1 MTNSGPAE
9 VLRQTHALFA
19 GLGSAAGLSDRQLLE
34 RFADRRGGGEAA
46 EDAFRAIVERHAPMV
61 WGVCRRHLADRHEAE
76 DAFQAVWI
84 VLARKGRSRSI
95 RVEDSLGRWLYGV
108 SRRVA
113 GRARVVAGRRRRL
126 EGAGP
131 VDAFATA
138 GDDAGRVE
146 LRGVIDDELAR
157 LPEAFRAP
165 LALCYLEG
173 LTHEEAASRLR
184 CPVGTVRSR
193 LARGRDR
200 LRDRLARR
208 GVAATAA
215 AVAAEALRPDPDPAA
230 TVARAASTAPGR
242 TTEVATA
249 AAQRLAGE
257 VIRAMTMNRTWKAAA
272 LAAGVVGAALAATL
286 GLARGRADDE
296 GAASSVQA
304 DRDNEARAQ
313 EPKKSEETP
322 KTPEAEA
329 PGRTLD
335 LRVVEAKTGRP
346 IPGAKAQLYLSGPSN
361 YAADDRGHCRIPLPA
376 DMPEWEGFYIGVWKD
391 GYTPIRINS
400 SGRILKEGGLR
411 HYTVELDPALPM
423 GGIVQDERGRP
434 IAGAEVK
441 LVFFRAIVRRSGDS
455 SKSTGYET
463 INFDGYETFVTDA
476 RGHWECRLLPETLS
490 DGDYVSIRLSHPDY
504 ASDVF
509 EPQNPRPSI
518 RSLREKAATLTMR
531 EGVPVEGRVLDRH
544 GAPVAG
550 AKVALVWDK
559 KSTGEA
565 YKTTTDAEGHY
576 RFPHARPVAQAV
588 LIQAEVFAP
597 ALTEFEPRPGAS
609 LEARLEPARTIRG
622 RAVDEKGRPV
632 AGASVRAD
640 SWRSYQGP
648 FDWEGKTDAEGRFA
662 WAGAPADAVTLAVR
676 REWRDTGVKVEAP
689 ADAGE
694 LAVTLSSRL
703 RVRGT
708 VVDAETGRP
717 IERFRALPG
726 IIGYPGVEPQGRPQW
741 QQGDAAVGQ
750 GGRYE
755 LTFDNYAALFSFSV
769 RVEAEG
775 YLPAESRAYKADEAD
790 QVFDVELQPG
800 PGVEGVVKYPDGGP
814 ADGAEVILV
823 TQTLVISDGQINE
836 SSQFPRLRT
845 GADGRFWF
853 AKPGGPFALVVMD
866 PKGVAVVHEDEF
878 RPGRDVTLRP
888 WGRVEGTIRVP
899 GAAGRL
905 PVFGTA
911 DRSGPL
917 YLFFTNEGRVE
928 ASGRFVVDR
937 LPPGEVRVGLG
948 FPMGQGEN
956 IWTHLTLTEVEPG
969 GTATATVGG
978 TGRAVVGHL
987 TLADGAVPLIDFA
1000 KGQGLLSVEQPAPTP
1015 EGFAT
1020 WERGRQAAWWAEF
1033 RKSDAGRAYS
1043 RDENRYGVSLA
1054 ADGAF
1059 RVEDVPPGRYQLA
1072 VSIEQPRDDPSDA
1085 GVRKDV
1091 ATVRRE
1097 VVVPEGPREEPFDL
1111 GAVEIAIREYRS
1123 LNVGDV
1129 VPDFEVETLEGKTLK
1144 LSDFRGKFVL
1154 LDFWAT
1160 WCGPCLAQT
1169 PHLKAAFDRFGM
1181 DERFAVIGLSLDED
1195 RDAPRRYAESKGLAW
1210 AQGFLGQDP
1219 PSPVPG
1225 AFGVRSIPRILLIG
1239 PDGKLVADHLSGEQI
1254 VEKVAEALGRE

>member
-46 EDAFRAIVERHAPMV
+46 EDAFRALVERHAPMV

-131 VDAFATA
+131 VDAFAAA

-208 GVAATAA
+208 GVAPAAA
-215 AVAAEALRPDPDPAA
+215 AVAAEALRPAPAPAA
-230 TVARAASTAPGR
+230 TAARAASTALGR
-242 TTEVATA
+242 TTEGASA

-257 VIRAMTMNRTWKAAA
+257 VIRAMTMNRTCKAAA
-272 LAAGVVGAALAATL
+272 LAAGVVGAALVATL
-286 GLARGRADDE
+286 GLARGRADDG
-296 GAASSVQA
+296 GAPSSVHVNRDEKPQA
-304 DRDNEARAQ
+304 QDREG
-313 EPKKSEETP
+313 PGKTP
-322 KTPEAEA
+322 KTPDAEA
-329 PGRTLD
+329 PDETLD
-335 LRVVEAKTGRP
+335 LRVVERKSGRP
-346 IPGAKAQLYLSGPSN
+346 IPGAKIKVYRRKPFH
-361 YAADDRGHCRIPLPA
+361 YFADDRGRCLVPLPS
-376 DMPEWEGFYIGVWKD
+376 DVPDWEGFFISVWKD
-391 GYTPIRINS
+391 GYTPIRMMG
-400 SGRILKEGGLR
+400 SGRSLKDGELR
-411 HYTVELDPALPM
+411 ARTVELDPALSM
-423 GGIVQDERGRP
+423 GGIVRDEQGRP
-434 IAGAEVK
+434 IAGVQVN
-441 LVFFRAIVRRSGDS
+441 LLFFRSYTVKGQESF
-455 SKSTGYET
+455 
-463 INFDGYETFVTDA
+463 NFDGGETFTTDA
-476 RGHWECRLLPETLS
+476 QGRWECRLLPETMS
-490 DGDYVSIRLSHPDY
+490 DDDYLSIRLSHPDY
-504 ASDVF
+504 ASDIVKA
-509 EPQNPRPSI
+509 QNPRPSI
-518 RSLREKAATLTMR
+518 RSLREKTATLTMR
-531 EGVPVEGRVLDRH
+531 EGVPIEGRVLGPD
-544 GAPVAG
+544 GEPVAG
-550 AKVALVWDK
+550 AKVALLWDK
-559 KSTGEA
+559 NEAGEA
-565 YKTTTDAEGHY
+565 YKTTTDAQGRY
-576 RFPHARPVAQAV
+576 RFPHARPVAQAA
-588 LIQAEVFAP
+588 LIQAEGFAP
-597 ALTEFEPRPGAS
+597 GLTELEARPGAS

-622 RAVDEKGRPV
+622 RVVDEKGRPV
-632 AGASVRAD
+632 PGATVRVD
-640 SWRSYQGP
+640 SWRSYRRP
-648 FDWEGKTDAEGRFA
+648 LDWEGKTDAEGRFA
-662 WAGAPADAVTLAVR
+662 WAEAPGDAVTLAVQ
-676 REWRDTGVKVEAP
+676 REGPEPGVKIEAP

-694 LAVTLSSRL
+694 LAVTLPSRL
-703 RVRGT
+703 RVRGS

-717 IERFRALPG
+717 VERFRAIRGVIDLPG
-726 IIGYPGVEPQGRPQW
+726 TEPEGRPQW
-741 QQGDAAVGQ
+741 RHGDAAVGQ

-755 LTFDNYAALFSFSV
+755 LSFDDIIAQFPRAV
-769 RVEAEG
+769 RIEAEG
-775 YLPAESRAYKADEAD
+775 YLPAESPAYRDDGGD
-790 QVFDVELQPG
+790 QVFDARLRPG
-800 PGVEGVVKYPDGGP
+800 PGVEGFVKRPDGGP

-823 TQTLVISDGQINE
+823 TQSLVIPDGRLDQ
-836 SSQFPRLRT
+836 SSPLPRLRT

-853 AKPGGPFALVVMD
+853 AKPGRPFALVAMD

-878 RPGRDVTLRP
+878 RPGQDLTLRP
-888 WGRVEGTIRVP
+888 WGRVEGTVRVP
-899 GAAGRL
+899 GAAGRI
-905 PVFGTA
+905 PVFGSA
-911 DRSGPL
+911 DRSGSL
-917 YLFFTNEGRVE
+917 HLFFTNEGRVE
-928 ASGRFVVDR
+928 PSGRFIIDR
-937 LPPGEVRVGLG
+937 LPPGEIKVALD
-948 FPMGQGEN
+948 FPMGRGGN
-956 IWTHLTLTEVEPG
+956 IGTHITHTEVEPG
-969 GTATATVGG
+969 GTATVTIGG

-987 TLADGAVPLIDFA
+987 ALPDGAVPLIDFA
-1000 KGQGLLSVEQPAPTP
+1000 KGQGLLSVEQPAPIP
-1015 EGFAT
+1015 MGFTT
-1020 WERGRQAAWWAEF
+1020 WQRDRQFAWWAEF
-1033 RKSDAGRAYS
+1033 RRTDAGHAYF
-1043 RDENRYGVSLA
+1043 RNENRYGMTLA
-1054 ADGAF
+1054 DDGAF
-1059 RVEDVPPGRYQLA
+1059 RVEDVPPGRYQLTIS
-1072 VSIEQPRDDPSDA
+1072 VEQPRYDLPDA
-1085 GVRKDV
+1085 GVREDV
-1091 ATVRRE
+1091 ATARRE
-1097 VVVPEGPREEPFDL
+1097 VVVPDGPREEPVDL
-1111 GAVEIAIREYRS
+1111 GPVELTLREYRA

-1129 VPDFEVETLEGKTLK
+1129 APDFAVETLDGKTLK
-1144 LSDFRGKFVL
+1144 LSDYRGRYVL

-1195 RDAPRRYAESKGLAW
+1195 RDAPTRYAESKGLAW

-1239 PDGKLVADHLSGEQI
+1239 PDGKLVADHLTGEQI